1 MRWFGLV
8 TSTIHGFHFK
18 TFIFCHVYIERRHGS
33 EVSENRKP
41 LERLESPAV
50 FLQCGRTELT
60 QSSSAISPAKRASEV
75 AVCGFTEG
83 IPFLIDA
90 YLVLHKYS
98 EVHKETDKQK
108 HKCSFVRKGPSA
120 TRQSYECE
128 TGDKETE
135 GGTSEEQVLT
145 QFIEP

>member
-98 EVHKETDKQK
+98 EVHKETDKQSISALL
-108 HKCSFVRKGPSA
+108 CERDLQPPVRATSVRRA
-120 TRQSYECE
+120 TRKPRGER
-128 TGDKETE
+128 
-135 GGTSEEQVLT
+135 VRNR
-145 QFIEP
+145 F